1 MRNWYSMQALAAPNA
16 AEISIYDEIGMWG
29 VTAKQFISDLKAL
42 GDVKDITV
50 SINSPGGSV
59 FDGLTIY
66 NALRASGANVTVKVM
81 GIAAS
86 IASIIAM
93 AGKKIIMPENSFM
106 MIHNPLNVIYGNA
119 DDMRE
124 MADILDKVGSSLVA
138 TYVART
144 GKSEEEVKAL
154 MDAETYMTAAEA
166 KELGFADEV
175 IPAVEAKASFEVDRL
190 PEHIQAALRMKV
202 EVKLEEGEVLS
213 PEEPEAPEAEPEPA
227 PQAIEPVADSL
238 LVETIRAAAKTA
250 GFEAYAPVWALDDQ
264 IQNADDIKA
273 RVSHAKEVI
282 AFCDIA
288 GVKARA
294 EEFITN
300 HTPIADVRAALR
312 AERVAKSDQNNV
324 DTATKTPVQPKA
336 LKTPAQVYAERAQRL
351 AKAS

>member
-59 FDGLTIY
+59 FDGLAIY
-66 NALRASGANVTVKVM
+66 NVLRASGANITVKVM

-93 AGKKIIMPENSFM
+93 AGKKIVMPENSFM
-106 MIHNPLNVIYGNA
+106 MIHNPLNVVKGNA

-154 MDAETYMTAAEA
+154 MDAETLMTATEA
-166 KELGFADEV
+166 KEFGFADEV
-175 IPAVEAKASFEVDRL
+175 IPAVEAKAAFEVDRL
-190 PEHIQAALRMKV
+190 PENVRALF
-202 EVKLEEGEVLS
+202 LAQQ
-213 PEEPEAPEAEPEPA
+213 PEPVPEPTPEPEPV
-227 PQAIEPVADSL
+227 PEPEPGPTPEPVADSP

-273 RVSHAKEVI
+273 RVSHAKEVL

-324 DTATKTPVQPKA
+324 DTATNTPVQPKA

>member
-29 VTAKQFISDLKAL
+29 VTAKQFIGDLKAL

-59 FDGLTIY
+59 FDGLAIY

-93 AGKKIIMPENSFM
+93 AGKKIVMPENSFM

-175 IPAVEAKASFEVDRL
+175 IPAVEAKAAFEVDRL
-190 PEHIQAALRMKV
+190 PENVRALF
-202 EVKLEEGEVLS
+202 LAQQ
-213 PEEPEAPEAEPEPA
+213 PEPVPESTPEPEPV
-227 PQAIEPVADSL
+227 PEPEPEPTPEPVADSP

-273 RVSHAKEVI
+273 RVSHAKEVL

-312 AERVAKSDQNNV
+312 AERVAKSDLHNV

>member
-93 AGKKIIMPENSFM
+93 AGKKIVMPENSFM
-106 MIHNPLNVIYGNA
+106 MIHNPLNGIYGNA

-175 IPAVEAKASFEVDRL
+175 IPAVEAKAAFEVDRL

-202 EVKLEEGEVLS
+202 EIKLEEGEVLT
-213 PEEPEAPEAEPEPA
+213 PEEPETQEAEPA
-227 PQAIEPVADSL
+227 QQAVEPVADSP

-273 RVSHAKEVI
+273 RVSHAKEVL

-312 AERVAKSDQNNV
+312 AERVAKSDLHNV

>member
-16 AEISIYDEIGMWG
+16 AEISIYDQIGMWG
-29 VTAKQFISDLKAL
+29 VTAKQFIGDLKAL
-42 GDVKDITV
+42 GDVKDITL

-93 AGKKIIMPENSFM
+93 AGKKIIMPENAFM
-106 MIHNPLNVIYGNA
+106 MIHNPLNAIYGTA

-175 IPAVEAKASFEVDRL
+175 IPAVEAKAAFEVDRL
-190 PEHIQAALRMKV
+190 PENVRALF
-202 EVKLEEGEVLS
+202 LAQQ
-213 PEEPEAPEAEPEPA
+213 PEPVPESTPEPEPV
-227 PQAIEPVADSL
+227 PEPEPEPTPEPVADSP

-250 GFEAYAPVWALDDQ
+250 GFEAYAPVWALDDK

-273 RVSHAKEVI
+273 RVSHAKEVL

-324 DTATKTPVQPKA
+324 DTATNTSVQPKA

>member
-1 MRNWYSMQALAAPNA
+1 MRNWYSMQALVAPNA
-16 AEISIYDEIGMWG
+16 AEISIYDEIGMRG
-29 VTAKQFISDLKAL
+29 VTAKQFIGDLKAL

-59 FDGLTIY
+59 FDGLAMY
-66 NALRASGANVTVKVM
+66 NALSASAANITAKVM
-81 GIAAS
+81 GVAAS
-86 IASIIAM
+86 IASIVLMSA
-93 AGKKIIMPENSFM
+93 KKIEMPENSFL
-106 MIHNPLNVIYGNA
+106 MIHNPRNGLEGEA
-119 DDMRE
+119 SDMRE
-124 MADILDKVGSSLVA
+124 MADILDKIQASMVA
-138 TYVART
+138 IYVART
-144 GKSEEEVKAL
+144 GKSEDEIRAL
-154 MDAETYMTAAEA
+154 MDAETYMTAEEA
-166 KELGFADEV
+166 LAFGFCDEV
-175 IPAVEAKASFEVDRL
+175 IPAVEAKAAFEVDRL
-190 PEHIQAALRMKV
+190 PEHIQAALRMQV
-202 EVKLEEGEVLS
+202 EIKLEEGEVLT
-213 PEEPEAPEAEPEPA
+213 PEEHGARLDGGGG
-227 PQAIEPVADSL
+227 DSP

-273 RVSHAKEVI
+273 RVSHAKEVL

-288 GVKARA
+288 GDKARA

>member
-59 FDGLTIY
+59 FDGLAIY
-66 NALRASGANVTVKVM
+66 NVLRASGANITVKVM

-93 AGKKIIMPENSFM
+93 AGKKIVMPENSFM
-106 MIHNPLNVIYGNA
+106 MIHNPLNVVKGNA

-154 MDAETYMTAAEA
+154 MDAETLMTATEA
-166 KELGFADEV
+166 KEFGFADEV
-175 IPAVEAKASFEVDRL
+175 IPAVEAKAAFEVDRL
-190 PEHIQAALRMKV
+190 PENVRALF
-202 EVKLEEGEVLS
+202 LAQQ
-213 PEEPEAPEAEPEPA
+213 PEPVPESTPEPEPV
-227 PQAIEPVADSL
+227 PEPEPGPTPEPVADSP

-273 RVSHAKEVI
+273 RVSHAKEVL

-312 AERVAKSDQNNV
+312 AERVAKSALNNV

>member
-50 SINSPGGSV
+50 SINSLGGSV

-66 NALRASGANVTVKVM
+66 NALRASGANVTVKIM

-93 AGKKIIMPENSFM
+93 AGKKIVMPENSFM
-106 MIHNPLNVIYGNA
+106 MIHNPLNGIYGNA

-144 GKSEEEVKAL
+144 GKSEEEVKVL

-166 KELGFADEV
+166 KELGFCDEV
-175 IPAVEAKASFEVDRL
+175 IPAVEAKAAFEVDRL
-190 PEHIQAALRMKV
+190 PENVRSLFLAQQ
-202 EVKLEEGEVLS
+202 
-213 PEEPEAPEAEPEPA
+213 P
-227 PQAIEPVADSL
+227 EPVADSP

-273 RVSHAKEVI
+273 RVSHAKEVL

-312 AERVAKSDQNNV
+312 AERVAKSDLHNV

>member
-59 FDGLTIY
+59 FDGLAIY
-66 NALRASGANVTVKVM
+66 NVLRASGANITVKVM

-93 AGKKIIMPENSFM
+93 AGKKIVMPENSFM
-106 MIHNPLNVIYGNA
+106 MIHNPLNVVKGNA

-124 MADILDKVGSSLVA
+124 MADILDKVGASLVA

-154 MDAETYMTAAEA
+154 MDAETLMTATEA
-166 KELGFADEV
+166 KEFGFADEV
-175 IPAVEAKASFEVDRL
+175 IPAVEAKAAFEVDRL
-190 PEHIQAALRMKV
+190 PENVRALF
-202 EVKLEEGEVLS
+202 LAQQ
-213 PEEPEAPEAEPEPA
+213 PEPVPESTPEPEPV
-227 PQAIEPVADSL
+227 PESEPEPTPEPVADSP

-288 GVKARA
+288 GAKARA

-312 AERVAKSDQNNV
+312 AERVAKSDLNNV

>member
-59 FDGLTIY
+59 FDGLAIY
-66 NALRASGANVTVKVM
+66 NVLRASGANITVKVM

-93 AGKKIIMPENSFM
+93 AGKKIVMPENSFM
-106 MIHNPLNVIYGNA
+106 MIHNPLNVVKGNA

-154 MDAETYMTAAEA
+154 MDAETLMTATEA
-166 KELGFADEV
+166 KEFGFADEV
-175 IPAVEAKASFEVDRL
+175 IPAVEAKAAFEVDRL
-190 PEHIQAALRMKV
+190 PENVRALF
-202 EVKLEEGEVLS
+202 LAQQ
-213 PEEPEAPEAEPEPA
+213 PEPVPESTPEPEPV
-227 PQAIEPVADSL
+227 PEPEPGPTPEPVADSP

-250 GFEAYAPVWALDDQ
+250 GFEAYAPVWALDDK

-273 RVSHAKEVI
+273 RVSHAKEVL

-324 DTATKTPVQPKA
+324 DTATNTPVQPKA

>member
-93 AGKKIIMPENSFM
+93 AGKKIVMPENSFM
-106 MIHNPLNVIYGNA
+106 MIHNPLNVVKGNA

-154 MDAETYMTAAEA
+154 MDAETLMTATEA
-166 KELGFADEV
+166 KEFGFADEV
-175 IPAVEAKASFEVDRL
+175 IPAVEAKAAFEVDRL
-190 PEHIQAALRMKV
+190 PENVRALF
-202 EVKLEEGEVLS
+202 LAQQ
-213 PEEPEAPEAEPEPA
+213 PEPVPESTPEPEPV
-227 PQAIEPVADSL
+227 PEPEPGPTPEPVADSP

-273 RVSHAKEVI
+273 RVSHAKEVL

-312 AERVAKSDQNNV
+312 AERVAKSALNNV

>member
-59 FDGLTIY
+59 FDGLAIY
-66 NALRASGANVTVKVM
+66 NVLRASGANITVKVM

-93 AGKKIIMPENSFM
+93 AGKKIVMPENSFM
-106 MIHNPLNVIYGNA
+106 MIHNPLNVVKGNA

-154 MDAETYMTAAEA
+154 MDAETLMTATEA
-166 KELGFADEV
+166 KEFGFADEV
-175 IPAVEAKASFEVDRL
+175 IPAVEAKAAFEVDRL
-190 PEHIQAALRMKV
+190 PENVRALF
-202 EVKLEEGEVLS
+202 LAQQ
-213 PEEPEAPEAEPEPA
+213 PEPVPESTPEPETQEAEPA
-227 PQAIEPVADSL
+227 PQAVEPVADSP

-273 RVSHAKEVI
+273 RVSHAKEVL

-312 AERVAKSDQNNV
+312 AERVAKSDLNNV

>member
-93 AGKKIIMPENSFM
+93 AGKKIIMPENTFM

-175 IPAVEAKASFEVDRL
+175 IPAVEAKAAFEVERL
-190 PEHIQAALRMKV
+190 PENVRALF
-202 EVKLEEGEVLS
+202 LAQQ
-213 PEEPEAPEAEPEPA
+213 PEPVPESTPEPEPVPEPEPA
-227 PQAIEPVADSL
+227 PQAVEPVADSP

-288 GVKARA
+288 GDKARA

>member
-93 AGKKIIMPENSFM
+93 AGKKIVMPENSFM

-175 IPAVEAKASFEVDRL
+175 IPAVEAKAAFEVDRL
-190 PEHIQAALRMKV
+190 PENVRALF
-202 EVKLEEGEVLS
+202 LAQQ
-213 PEEPEAPEAEPEPA
+213 PEPVPESTPEPEPV
-227 PQAIEPVADSL
+227 PEPEPEPTPEPVADSP

-250 GFEAYAPVWALDDQ
+250 GFEAYAPVWALDDK

-273 RVSHAKEVI
+273 RVSHAKEVL

-312 AERVAKSDQNNV
+312 AERVAKSDLHNV

>member
-59 FDGLTIY
+59 FDGLAIY
-66 NALRASGANVTVKVM
+66 NVLRASGANITVKVM

-93 AGKKIIMPENSFM
+93 AGKKIVMPENSFM
-106 MIHNPLNVIYGNA
+106 MIHNPLNVVKGNA

-154 MDAETYMTAAEA
+154 MDAETLMTATEA
-166 KELGFADEV
+166 KEFGFADEV
-175 IPAVEAKASFEVDRL
+175 IPAVEAKAAFEVDRL
-190 PEHIQAALRMKV
+190 PENVRALF
-202 EVKLEEGEVLS
+202 LAQQ
-213 PEEPEAPEAEPEPA
+213 PEPVPESTPEPEPV
-227 PQAIEPVADSL
+227 PEPEPGPTPEPVADSP

-250 GFEAYAPVWALDDQ
+250 GFEAYAPVWALDDK

-273 RVSHAKEVI
+273 RVSHAKEVL

-312 AERVAKSDQNNV
+312 AERVAKSALNNV

>member
-59 FDGLTIY
+59 FDGLAIY
-66 NALRASGANVTVKVM
+66 NVLRASGANITVKVM

-93 AGKKIIMPENSFM
+93 AGKKIVMPENSFM
-106 MIHNPLNVIYGNA
+106 MIHNPLNIVKGNA

-154 MDAETYMTAAEA
+154 MDAETLMTATEA
-166 KELGFADEV
+166 KEFGFADEV
-175 IPAVEAKASFEVDRL
+175 IPAVEAKAAFEVDRL
-190 PEHIQAALRMKV
+190 PENVRALF
-202 EVKLEEGEVLS
+202 LAQQ
-213 PEEPEAPEAEPEPA
+213 PEPVPESTPEPEPV
-227 PQAIEPVADSL
+227 PEPEPGPTPEPVADSP

-273 RVSHAKEVI
+273 RVSHAKEVL

-288 GVKARA
+288 GAKARA

-312 AERVAKSDQNNV
+312 AERVAKSALNNV

>member
-50 SINSPGGSV
+50 SINSLGGSV

-66 NALRASGANVTVKVM
+66 NALRASGANVTVKIM

-93 AGKKIIMPENSFM
+93 AGKKIVMPENSFM
-106 MIHNPLNVIYGNA
+106 MIHNPLNGIYGNA

-144 GKSEEEVKAL
+144 GKSEEEVKVL

-166 KELGFADEV
+166 KELGFCDEV
-175 IPAVEAKASFEVDRL
+175 IPAVEVKAAFEVDRL
-190 PEHIQAALRMKV
+190 PENVRSLFLAQQ
-202 EVKLEEGEVLS
+202 
-213 PEEPEAPEAEPEPA
+213 PEPVPEPTPEPEPV
-227 PQAIEPVADSL
+227 PEPEPTPEPVADSP

-250 GFEAYAPVWALDDQ
+250 GFEAYAPVWALDDH

-273 RVSHAKEVI
+273 RVSHAKEVL

>member
-59 FDGLTIY
+59 FDGLAIY

-93 AGKKIIMPENSFM
+93 AGKKIVMPENSFM

-175 IPAVEAKASFEVDRL
+175 IPAVEAKAAFEVDRL
-190 PEHIQAALRMKV
+190 PENVRALF
-202 EVKLEEGEVLS
+202 LAQQ
-213 PEEPEAPEAEPEPA
+213 PEPVPESTPEPEPV
-227 PQAIEPVADSL
+227 PEPEPEPTPEPVADSP

-273 RVSHAKEVI
+273 RVSHAKEVL

-312 AERVAKSDQNNV
+312 AERVAKSDLHNV